1 MVAGGMLVAV
11 EAMGTIL
18 FLPIMK
24 THLPTVAPQLVRL
37 PLRKGRLVG
46 PMKDTMD
53 LVVLPMG
60 VGMGVGMVVLV
71 MAKMMMEN
79 ILAEHSNA
87 AVEPDV
93 G

>member
-1 MVAGGMLVAV
+1 MVVAGGMLVAV

-60 VGMGVGMVVLV
+60 VGMVVLV